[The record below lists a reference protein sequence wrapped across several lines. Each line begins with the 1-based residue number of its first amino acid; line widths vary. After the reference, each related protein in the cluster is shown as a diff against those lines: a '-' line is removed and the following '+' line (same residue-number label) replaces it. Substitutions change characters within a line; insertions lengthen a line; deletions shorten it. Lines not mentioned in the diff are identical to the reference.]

1 METRIPDIDCMVHI
15 MPDKYIYRVVHR
27 IMEGDCEYDHGPR
40 MVYIKEL
47 LADKYPVTN
56 EKFKIFMDESGYCPK
71 DGHNFL
77 KHWKNGTYPEGMAD
91 YPVIWVSQNDAKAY
105 ASWAGK
111 RLPYDYEWQYIAAG
125 PEKYLYP
132 YGDRLDKYPQG
143 ASPFGIMDMCGN
155 THEWVEDL
163 IDDGMHYFTFLRGGC
178 YFQAPHFWH
187 TDGGARPTNH
197 HLKFQLLNEGQ
208 NRCQTTSFR
217 CVKEV

>member
-132 YGDRLDKYPQG
+132 YGDRLDKTKCNHDTGHLTPVDKYPQG
-143 ASPFGIMDMCGN
+143 ASPFGCIILLFCGEAAISRRRISGIR
-155 THEWVEDL
+155 TE
-163 IDDGMHYFTFLRGGC
+163 GRG
-178 YFQAPHFWH
+178 
-187 TDGGARPTNH
+187 RPIII
-197 HLKFQLLNEGQ
+197 
-208 NRCQTTSFR
+208 
-217 CVKEV
+217 